1 VQLVKKRAIL
11 VLVWDNQEGR
21 AQRSYNRGMKMAA
34 DLHVSILGKSEII
47 REGLRRI
54 LSDQGFFVDATG
66 SHPGDLD
73 PHDCDLIVI
82 DAQDLDEGIE
92 SSVELRK
99 RFPTCRIVLMM
110 DQYHIE
116 NVAKAF
122 ATGAID
128 GYLVKAISCAP
139 LAGALRLVAMGQK
152 VMPSQVAESLSH
164 SVPQI
169 MWSGQETGP
178 ASLPLSAREIEI
190 LRCLLDGDPNKVI
203 SRRLKIAD
211 ATVKVHIKAILRK
224 LRVQNRTQAAIWA
237 ANRGLTLSDARPHLD
252 LVASPSQREDRIST
266 ASML

>member
-1 VQLVKKRAIL
+1 MSVQLHIAIL
-11 VLVWDNQEGR
+11 GDN
-21 AQRSYNRGMKMAA
+21 
-34 DLHVSILGKSEII
+34 EIV
-47 REGLRRI
+47 REGLGRI
-54 LSDQGFFVDATG
+54 LSDQGF
-66 SHPGDLD
+66 
-73 PHDCDLIVI
+73 VI
-82 DAQDLDEGIE
+82 DATASDPLELRPTDGALIIVDAKDSDEGIE
-92 SSVELRK
+92 SCVVLHRQY
-99 RFPTCRIVLMM
+99 PTCPIVLMM

-116 NVAKAF
+116 HVAKAF

-169 MWSGQETGP
+169 MWSGKETGI
-178 ASLPLSAREIEI
+178 SGLPLSTREVEI

-203 SRRLKIAD
+203 SRRLGIAD

-237 ANRGLTLSDARPHLD
+237 ANYGLTLSDTRPPLD
-252 LVASPSQREDRIST
+252 LVVGSLPGDRISM
-266 ASML
+266 AAML

>member
-1 VQLVKKRAIL
+1 MSVDLHIAIL
-11 VLVWDNQEGR
+11 GD
-21 AQRSYNRGMKMAA
+21 
-34 DLHVSILGKSEII
+34 SEII

-54 LSDQGFFVDATG
+54 LSDQGFVVDATA
-66 SHPGDLD
+66 SDPLDLQPTDGALIIVDAKD
-73 PHDCDLIVI
+73 P
-82 DAQDLDEGIE
+82 DEGIE
-92 SSVELRK
+92 SCVGLHRQYPSCL
-99 RFPTCRIVLMM
+99 IVLMM

-116 NVAKAF
+116 HVAKAF

-178 ASLPLSAREIEI
+178 SSLPLSAREIEI

-237 ANRGLTLSDARPHLD
+237 ANRGLTSSSTKPPLD
-252 LVASPSQREDRIST
+252 LVPSAALSDGSEGIWPDPVPLRQDAFATRSWKN
-266 ASML
+266 